1 MPQGGQGALFDV
13 APGASAQQD
22 PAQDVLSDRAGNATS
37 PVGHAISAGLI
48 TAAQVDALRAFRPA
62 LTPDFVAAHVAI
74 ANAYEAL
81 PQYDPAAIPAYRA
94 LAAETERQYRA
105 ITGEGGLRVTA
116 WRGEGEPYASSQ
128 EMLADIKRGH
138 IYFFTTEAGFGTE
151 NGGAAFDERNPLLV
165 GTNVTVVDTNG
176 EPHTMLVNDMFRVV
190 HDYIAHGVTE
200 SSFGPLGEERAWAAH
215 MATIEHPDARRALT
229 TETRGQNSWVNFGP
243 HIRRADGT
251 VPTRGDADFVPQQN
265 RPFAPQKTALLPDD
279 VVMADAPPHARAQ
292 TSPAANDRAAYDEAK
307 AAGRTKLNYSQ
318 WVQVRT
324 PAFKAWFGD
333 WENDP
338 ANASKVVDSET
349 GEPLVVYHGTGEG
362 GFTVFDRNSWR
373 TAYGNFFTPDK
384 EAAEGYNFGRNPE
397 TYATF
402 LAAKKL
408 LDLRGVVE
416 DGHIGKNKWLADFAE
431 EQFDTEYGD
440 AVEQMLSWLSS
451 GDMYSV
457 DGRKQDALMAA
468 AEEHGYDGVAMYDAK
483 VGGGIASSFIVF
495 EPTQIKSATGNN
507 GDFSPSEGSVLADR
521 APRNRTPS
529 QAPAP
534 TPVQVQ
540 TSTAANILTNTPAT
554 PAGNIALVR
563 NPKTRREGL
572 RKYASMLKTALVSG
586 LTPVEEA
593 IDNIPARLSAH
604 RDALMAAMWNA
615 PDRRDYML
623 DLAMRNYGGNDLMR
637 KLGAMATRRKVSAET
652 VQQEVGYYLTAVYA
666 QTKAQR
672 MMEADQQAVD
682 EATLALRK
690 AKTPAAKATA
700 QKALDAATKIR
711 DDRAH
716 AYATGD
722 ETTAEHFGPGGE
734 RAQEELKAAIAE
746 LDALRVDPN
755 ASDADIAAADMR
767 VATARADL
775 EQHRVGLVAG
785 MPEAQVL
792 KTIAAARAKYGRAA
806 LDSAARDMYRLMAFR
821 TAIDLESGRLQVDTA
836 KLYSPEMEEVEAEM
850 RALVDGVNDPRT
862 TPAKMEVL
870 RRALV
875 NKLAATSTY
884 VPTTGSPDAK
894 PDTDV
899 FGSGTRAPN
908 VATEKRLEGRSSGRA
923 QDGIAAGMSAI
934 YRASSGYGWRPF
946 TGGIEALYHAATTDE
961 RQAMGMGTPSPIT
974 ALQRLGDNVIIH
986 GKWGYKFGGDEVMQA
1001 LRRENEDG
1009 RSAIVKAIAL
1019 PTQAMAYMM
1028 TQLSPPFAVKNMIR
1042 DVWERTENL
1051 RARELKDAN
1060 GKVLDSDKI
1069 AREALGIAMR
1079 GKMFNEIRKFMWSGE
1094 GANSE
1099 GARYLQEATAAGF
1112 GGSRRVHQLPNT
1124 RRDLKGEIE
1133 HAMSKPARAFSALKV
1148 VAERWNM
1155 LFDNVA
1161 PLSIYIAMRKAGMTK
1176 EQAAFQTKDLM
1187 NFRKQG
1193 ASMAFPRAIW
1203 AFAQPAATGAH
1214 QLLRSLNTRRG
1225 LVRATAYVAGFWAIQ
1240 SMLAA
1245 MGGDDD
1251 DLKRKRTD
1259 LLDEFTRDRALGIP
1273 LPDGGM
1279 AKLPVGMGYPA
1290 IANSIANILRGSPL
1304 GSGENEWRDVATDL
1318 INRSIMPAFSPLDD
1332 SKIAGD
1338 DAPAAAFVQTLAPT
1352 AFEPVINVAI
1362 GRTSFGKKIVR
1373 EEFLDPDVNK
1383 ALQGA
1388 PNTAEFY
1395 KDVAKTI
1402 LQISGGTV
1410 DYAPEEVKALFSGY
1424 AVGLPREA
1432 LKFAVTNKT
1441 LEQMG
1446 KEANVPILDS
1456 FYMASNP
1463 NAVFGELSAFDERGM
1478 TLVKRMTRELPDDI
1492 SDKDR
1497 DDEIRNRLHTLEN
1510 PRDRRELE
1518 LYLDYR
1524 EVKNGFRDE
1533 ASALTKS
1540 GVAKGSG
1547 PERDA
1552 LQHER
1557 GQANV
1562 LFLNRWYDVRS
1573 RD

>member
-1 MPQGGQGALFDV
+1 M
-13 APGASAQQD
+13 
-22 PAQDVLSDRAGNATS
+22 
-37 PVGHAISAGLI
+37 GHAISAGLI

-333 WENDP
+333 WENDTD
-338 ANASKVVDSET
+338 NASKVVDPDT
-349 GEPLVVYHGTGEG
+349 GEPLVMYHGTSKDGDFYKFKVG
-362 GFTVFDRNSWR
+362 SRGAWFTSDTE
-373 TAYGNFFTPDK
+373 TASEY
-384 EAAEGYNFGRNPE
+384 AAENDSKGLRYDPDTRRYEWVNTSDRVMPVFLNASTPYRLTAEDAQRVNVSGY
-397 TYATF
+397 
-402 LAAKKL
+402 AKAQSKL
-408 LDLRGVVE
+408 FQEIRA
-416 DGHIGKNKWLADFAE
+416 K
-431 EQFDTEYGD
+431 
-440 AVEQMLSWLSS
+440 
-451 GDMYSV
+451 
-457 DGRKQDALMAA
+457 
-468 AEEHGYDGVAMYDAK
+468 GYDSILWSDRLSKEWVVLDH
-483 VGGGIASSFIVF
+483 
-495 EPTQIKSATGNN
+495 PTQIKSATGNN

-1133 HAMSKPARAFSALKV
+1133 HAMSKPARAFSALKE

-1240 SMLAA
+1240 FMLAA

-1557 GQANV
+1557 DQANV

>member
-1 MPQGGQGALFDV
+1 MFFQSDLDRAAYSIADTAKRSPRDADILAFVLRAGGFNSEAEARAYGSEVRASIKSAFPGNAHNAGPVWYVVPMTPTAQRLDAPQGGQGALFDV

-279 VVMADAPPHARAQ
+279 VVMADAP
-292 TSPAANDRAAYDEAK
+292 
-307 AAGRTKLNYSQ
+307 
-318 WVQVRT
+318 
-324 PAFKAWFGD
+324 
-333 WENDP
+333 
-338 ANASKVVDSET
+338 
-349 GEPLVVYHGTGEG
+349 
-362 GFTVFDRNSWR
+362 
-373 TAYGNFFTPDK
+373 
-384 EAAEGYNFGRNPE
+384 
-397 TYATF
+397 
-402 LAAKKL
+402 
-408 LDLRGVVE
+408 
-416 DGHIGKNKWLADFAE
+416 
-431 EQFDTEYGD
+431 
-440 AVEQMLSWLSS
+440 
-451 GDMYSV
+451 
-457 DGRKQDALMAA
+457 
-468 AEEHGYDGVAMYDAK
+468 
-483 VGGGIASSFIVF
+483 
-495 EPTQIKSATGNN
+495 
-507 GDFSPSEGSVLADR
+507 
-521 APRNRTPS
+521 S

-637 KLGAMATRRKVSAET
+637 KLGEMATRRKVSAET

-1133 HAMSKPARAFSALKV
+1133 HAMSKPARAFSALKE

-1251 DLKRKRTD
+1251 ELKRKRTD

-1304 GSGENEWRDVATDL
+1304 GSGEKEWRDVATDL
-1318 INRSIMPAFSPLDD
+1318 INRSILPAFSPLDD

-1352 AFEPVINVAI
+1352 AFEPIINVAI